1 MSTTVAKVIELTSSS
16 TQSFD
21 DAVRGGIERA
31 CKTLHNVTGAW
42 VKDHEVQVKDG
53 QITGYRVRLLVTFI
67 LDE

>member
-31 CKTLHNVTGAW
+31 SKTLHNVTGAW
-42 VKDHEVQVKDG
+42 IKDHEVEIQNGK
-53 QITGYRVRLLVTFI
+53 ITSYRVRMNVTFI

>member
-31 CKTLHNVTGAW
+31 CKTLQNVTGAW
-42 VKDHEVQVKDG
+42 VKDHEVEIKNG
-53 QITGYRVRLLVTFI
+53 QITGYRVRLHVTFI
-67 LDE
+67 LNE